1 MGQGPRGLTGRTGGR
16 AGAVPLVPSTA
27 ATEVELVMSC
37 LCSGGS
43 DGQAGLGEAAAY
55 EVAAVL
61 DVPWTASDA
70 LDEVF
75 GGGEGDVGE
84 PAAS

>member
-1 MGQGPRGLTGRTGGR
+1 M
-16 AGAVPLVPSTA
+16 V
-27 ATEVELVMSC
+27 TEVELVMSAG
-37 LCSGGS
+37 CSGGS
-43 DGQAGLGEAAAY
+43 DGQAGFGEAAVY

-61 DVPWTASDA
+61 DVAEAASDA

-84 PAAS
+84 PAAPQQ